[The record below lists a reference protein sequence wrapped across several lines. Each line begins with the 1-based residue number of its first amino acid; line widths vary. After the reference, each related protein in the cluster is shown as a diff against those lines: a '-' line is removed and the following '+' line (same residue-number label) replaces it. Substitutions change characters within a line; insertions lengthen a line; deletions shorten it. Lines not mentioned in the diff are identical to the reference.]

1 MIYVSV
7 EALVRRRP
15 EVVWGFLT
23 DVSGLTA
30 WVEGLV
36 EASAEGEPGVG
47 MRVDV
52 ARGVRGRRVDATC
65 EVTAWREPSML
76 ALETRLPGLLV
87 LDRAVLE
94 PTAEGT
100 HLSVASE
107 LVFGSALASF
117 FARPRGLLG
126 APKEEHPAQGVY
138 ERSVLALVKRIE
150 ALSAAP
156 YR

>member
-30 WVEGLV
+30 WVEGLI

-52 ARGVRGRRVDATC
+52 ARRVRGRRVDATC
-65 EVTAWREPSML
+65 EVTAWREPSTL
-76 ALETRLPGLLV
+76 ALETRLRGVLL

-100 HLSVASE
+100 RLEVSSE
-107 LVFGSALASF
+107 LVLGSAPHDLLLAPTR
-117 FARPRGLLG
+117 AAGGPDGGTPG
-126 APKEEHPAQGVY
+126 AGRVRA
-138 ERSVLALVKRIE
+138 
-150 ALSAAP
+150 
-156 YR
+156 